1 MSKENW
7 EAYFEAMKKEDWQS
21 AMTVLQKISQK
32 DKNNPQ
38 LSLKMGDLYQ
48 RMGDVVNAIT
58 SYNNSAWLLKSQ
70 GFFQKAIALY
80 KIILRLDPYNSEALN
95 EVKKLM
101 FDLESA
107 KTSNV
112 QMPVSPAKAPLSIEE
127 LATHISDRTT
137 FSAIPE
143 IFSGIPEE
151 DAKKILNEL
160 DSLSFSA
167 GQKVV
172 EEGDSGDSM
181 YIIQSGKARVVAHL
195 LGKEIELAV
204 LEEGA
209 VFGEVAFLTGRP
221 RTAAVIADGPLE
233 VFEISRLDL
242 EKIIE
247 MNPVIL
253 SKIEDFYESRVQDT
267 IKKIKT

>member
-1 MSKENW
+1 MGKENW
-7 EAYFEAMKKEDWQS
+7 ELYFEAMKKQDWQT
-21 AMTVLQKISQK
+21 AMTVLQRISQK

-38 LSLKMGDLYQ
+38 VSLKMGDLYQ
-48 RMGDVVNAIT
+48 RMGDVINSIS
-58 SYNNSAWLLKSQ
+58 SYSNSAWILKSQ

-95 EVKKLM
+95 EVKELM
-101 FDLESA
+101 FNLESA
-107 KTSNV
+107 KTSST
-112 QMPVSPAKAPLSIEE
+112 QTPVSSAKAPISMEE
-127 LATHISDRTT
+127 LASHISEGTI

-181 YIIQSGKARVVAHL
+181 YIVKSGKARVVAHL

-204 LEEGA
+204 LEEGS

-221 RTAAVIADGPLE
+221 RTASVIADGPLE

-242 EKIIE
+242 EKIIG

-267 IKKIKT
+267 IKKIKS